1 MWSRIALFAVA
12 LPVAVVPLGSLL
24 PDAESDPEPS
34 IQQQAVDTRAAL
46 ERLEGMVGSWSS
58 VERRQGARPSTTTFR
73 RTGGGKTLV
82 NDAGGMLTVYHPDG
96 ATLMLTHYCG
106 AGNQPR
112 MRLQQFDGRKMVF
125 AMFDITNLATPQS
138 YHTTHVELVFT
149 SEDKVTLTYRG
160 IQAGR
165 ESSQV
170 FDLTRQE

>member
-1 MWSRIALFAVA
+1 MWSRIALFIVA
-12 LPVAVVPLGSLL
+12 LAMAGVSASSLL
-24 PDAESDPEPS
+24 PGAESESSQS
-34 IQQQAVDTRAAL
+34 IQQQAVDTRAAF
-46 ERLEGMVGSWSS
+46 ERLERMVGSWTS
-58 VERRQGARPSTTTFR
+58 VERRQGARPTTTTFR

-82 NDAGGMLTVYHPDG
+82 NDAVGMLTIYHPDG

-112 MRLQQFDGRKMVF
+112 MRLQEFDGKTMSF

-149 SEDKVTLTYRG
+149 SDDKVTLTYRG